1 MTPHSPGPS
10 RRSIRGHLIAAS
22 IVAGVLVV
30 GLAGWARTTE
40 LAGAVIANGVVV
52 VDSNVKKV
60 QHPTGGLI
68 GELRVGDDQ
77 LVQAGEVLVRLDDTQ
92 TKANLG
98 VFTTNL
104 DELYARQARQEAEKE
119 GADVITFSDD
129 LLAREA
135 TDPAVAHI
143 LEGERKLFNFRSE
156 ARAGQKAQLRE
167 RASQLREEIDGVVEQ
182 IAAKTKEIGLIEE
195 ELKGVLELWQK
206 QLVPYSRVTSLQ
218 RDEARLEGERGE
230 LIASKASTSGKI
242 AEVELQIIQVDQD
255 LRSKVA
261 EELSDVRAKIAELSE
276 RKIGAEDQLKHV
288 DIRAPQTGRVHELT
302 VHTVGGVITAGETI
316 MLIVP
321 ENDTLS
327 IQARVS
333 PNDVDQVRPDQPVVL
348 RFSAFN
354 QRTTPQLNGTINWI
368 SPDLTQDQH
377 SNASYY
383 TVRIRVSDA
392 EIARLRGLKII
403 PGMPV
408 EAFIQTG
415 SRTVLSYLV
424 KPLTD
429 QIMRS
434 FREG

>member
-288 DIRAPQTGRVHELT
+288 DIRAPQTGRVHELI

-333 PNDVDQVRPDQPVVL
+333 PNDIDQVRPDQPVVL

-377 SNASYY
+377 TNTSYY